1 MNLSGKR
8 TGHRKIG
15 WQRSAKCDVLLF
27 GELIIYQLF
36 IFYSAKSRGEGEKK
50 NVRIGATS
58 QQCVMGAGIAAL
70 VMRYGNLVH
79 ISPEVY
85 SGEKIW
91 RSLQISL
98 RAYEI

>member
-1 MNLSGKR
+1 MRCSTLRRADKLSALYFLFCK
-8 TGHRKIG
+8 K
-15 WQRSAKCDVLLF
+15 QR
-27 GELIIYQLF
+27 
-36 IFYSAKSRGEGEKK
+36 RGEKK

-79 ISPEVY
+79 ISPEIY

-91 RSLQISL
+91 RGLQIGL